1 MGARTVTRSKFH
13 THNPQ
18 ILSATVKNI
27 RIYQGDL
34 WPVSCGRLDY
44 GQQLQRELVSYV
56 HRTVGLLPMFWTM
69 WCHSYIKRV
78 ETCQSAL
85 CWLYRSW
92 DYETQSDRKRET
104 SKQSSRLCGS
114 ANSNIRLVHKLIPDF
129 IRVLQLSLASFSVFH
144 VFVSKTQSLSCCSRS
159 EAGVSD

>member
-1 MGARTVTRSKFH
+1 MYKTYLLRRPGVSVLCTPRLRPAATARVGILRPSDSWVVTSV
-13 THNPQ
+13 
-18 ILSATVKNI
+18 LE
-27 RIYQGDL
+27 L
-34 WPVSCGRLDY
+34 WSML
-44 GQQLQRELVSYV
+44 
-56 HRTVGLLPMFWTM
+56 WTM

-85 CWLYRSW
+85 CRPYRYW

-129 IRVLQLSLASFSVFH
+129 IRVLQLSLAGFSVFH
-144 VFVSKTQSLSCCSRS
+144 VFVSKTPTFSYHNRL
-159 EAGVSD
+159 EAGVTD